1 MLLSFRSGNAASV
14 RTRSIASVLVL
25 AAITGQSSALG
36 ITASYDATILANPAA
51 KATLDQL
58 VSDYNAKF
66 SDTTAINISFG
77 NMGSGLGQSN
87 TSYFQWNYSDY
98 LAALTAHKMSADDT
112 AALAQIA
119 ADPFTASTKVWVT
132 TALSETL
139 GLTTYA
145 GTDSTISLNLG
156 LCFTGHTTPEA
167 GKYDLYSVA
176 AHELDEAL
184 GTSSGVDSTI
194 GGNGGPFAADVFRYD
209 GSGGRSFTND
219 TTQHAWFSIDGTTN
233 LVEYNQFGRTTGD
246 WGDWVIHNP
255 GQTQDW
261 AGTPGVVISP
271 GSNEFRLLDVVGYNT
286 TAVPEPG
293 TFAALGLGA
302 LVVLR
307 RRRSR

>member
-1 MLLSFRSGNAASV
+1 MLLSFRSGKAASL

-25 AAITGQSSALG
+25 SALVGQANALG
-36 ITASYDATILANPAA
+36 ITASYDATILGNAAA

-87 TSYFQWNYSDY
+87 TSYFHLNYSDY
-98 LAALTAHKMSADDT
+98 LAALNSHKMSADDT

-119 ADPFTASTKVWVT
+119 SKPFTTSTQVWVT
-132 TALSETL
+132 TALAETL
-139 GLTTYA
+139 GLATFT
-145 GTDSTISLNLG
+145 GTDSSISLNLG
-156 LCFTGHTTPEA
+156 LCFTGHTTPVA
-167 GKYDLYSVA
+167 GQFDLYSVA

-209 GSGGRSFTND
+209 GAGNRSFTND
-219 TTQHAWFSIDGTTN
+219 TTKHAWFSIDGTTN
-233 LVEYNQFGRTTGD
+233 IVEYNQFGRTTGD

-271 GSNEFRLLDVVGYNT
+271 GASEFRLLDVVGYNT
-286 TAVPEPG
+286 KAVPEPS

-302 LVVLR
+302 LAVLR
-307 RRRSR
+307 RRRAR